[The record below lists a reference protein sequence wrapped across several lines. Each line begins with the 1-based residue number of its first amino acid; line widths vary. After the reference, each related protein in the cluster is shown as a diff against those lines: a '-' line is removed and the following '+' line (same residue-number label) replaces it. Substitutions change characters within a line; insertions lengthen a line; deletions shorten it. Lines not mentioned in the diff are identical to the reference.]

1 MKDGIIWS
9 LYNFHN
15 GCYSINNYQGTK
27 EKNSTKHR
35 QTHSTFRQKSE
46 DKNFEIIE
54 IQHAVVERKRWEW
67 IQVLWDP
74 KAYIIRGWLLE

>member
-1 MKDGIIWS
+1 MKEGIIWS

-15 GCYSINNYQGTK
+15 GCYSINNYQATK

-54 IQHAVVERKRWEW
+54 IQHAVVERKRWGGEGET
-67 IQVLWDP
+67 VLSR
-74 KAYIIRGWLLE
+74 I